1 MVDNLRRFVTTHWVD
16 LNWAL
21 YDKLSSPKRVSLAL
35 LMLLLIAWVG
45 LRKGSQIRRWTTRGA
60 ITSLLIYWLII
71 APITAS
77 LLTHVL
83 VSFVPADSG
92 GKADAIVV
100 LTRSEDVMGDRY
112 EEAIELW
119 KARRA
124 PRLFVTSRENFE
136 LTQNLIQAQGYP
148 TRIVSATDCARTTK
162 DEATSTAAILG
173 PQGIKTIILMTD
185 TPHMLRAFLTFQ
197 GVGFSVIPRPVDLS
211 PSLRA
216 AKRSFL
222 VVREYASLVS
232 YALLGRLQPQ
242 TEAALAE
249 PPTILL
255 QSIRERGCDIES
267 EQRIGK
273 QVSRRLGDRHGAA

>member
-1 MVDNLRRFVTTHWVD
+1 MFDNLRRFVTTHWVD

-35 LMLLLIAWVG
+35 IMLLLIAWVG
-45 LRKGSQIRRWTTRGA
+45 LRKGSQIRRWTARGA
-60 ITSLLIYWLII
+60 IASLLLYWLII

-77 LLTHVL
+77 LLTHIL

-119 KARRA
+119 KAKRA
-124 PRLFVTSRENFE
+124 PRLFVTSQENFE
-136 LTQNLIQAQGYP
+136 LTQKLIQAQGYP
-148 TRIVSATDCARTTK
+148 PAMVSATECARTTK
-162 DEATSTAAILG
+162 DEATSAAAILG
-173 PQGIKTIILMTD
+173 PQGIKTVILMTD
-185 TPHMLRAFLTFQ
+185 APHMLRAFLTFQ
-197 GVGFSVIPRPVDLS
+197 GVGFSVIPHPVDLS
-211 PSLRA
+211 PSLRP

-232 YALLGRLQPQ
+232 YAFLGRLQPQ
-242 TEAALAE
+242 TYAALKE
-249 PPTILL
+249 PSPDLL
-255 QSIRERGCDIES
+255 QSIQERGCSLES
-267 EQRIGK
+267 KEQVK
-273 QVSRRLGDRHGAA
+273 QASRLTN